1 MHFQKILAL
10 AAMISFTYAMPR
22 AIMARSPIES
32 LTMDPAGHFEVRS
45 DGTILSWDGLNNV
58 IDSVKLSSVEF
69 DELTAR
75 NPHLLRGDL
84 QSVESPANNGM
95 TPRGKPEDLSNGIL
109 SLKKELQSN
118 AILGTIPLLWY
129 EQGLDV
135 QSAVESTCEFLKTA
149 VSISDEA
156 VARILREYQDDAS
169 EYDALVA
176 YIDVLRTNIK
186 RNYYWSVRTRQYLIP
201 STLQKDESMAI
212 VL

>member
-32 LTMDPAGHFEVRS
+32 LAMDPAGHFEVRS

-95 TPRGKPEDLSNGIL
+95 TPRGKPEDLF
-109 SLKKELQSN
+109 ER
-118 AILGTIPLLWY
+118 AIYCKGCGSTFDCQIDI
-129 EQGLDV
+129 Q
-135 QSAVESTCEFLKTA
+135 VETCPVCFLF
-149 VSISDEA
+149 
-156 VARILREYQDDAS
+156 
-169 EYDALVA
+169 
-176 YIDVLRTNIK
+176 YIDQTKLCG
-186 RNYYWSVRTRQYLIP
+186 SF
-201 STLQKDESMAI
+201 
-212 VL
+212 